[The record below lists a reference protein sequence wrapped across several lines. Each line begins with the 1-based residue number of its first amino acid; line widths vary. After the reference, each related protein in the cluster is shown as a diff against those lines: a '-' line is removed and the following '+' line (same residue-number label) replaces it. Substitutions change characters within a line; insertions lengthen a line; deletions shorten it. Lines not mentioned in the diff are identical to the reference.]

1 MFVKYQMD
9 VYHPLK
15 TLDSILLVEQLQ
27 SAIMS
32 YRGLK
37 RKRLTFITIFTTG
50 KANEINF
57 SPRSKDNFKM
67 RLIADSDS

>member
-1 MFVKYQMD
+1 MD

-15 TLDSILLVEQLQ
+15 TFDSILLVEQLQ

-37 RKRLTFITIFTTG
+37 RKRLTFIIIFTTG
-50 KANEINF
+50 KANQINF

>member
-1 MFVKYQMD
+1 MD

-50 KANEINF
+50 KANKINF

>member
-1 MFVKYQMD
+1 MD

-57 SPRSKDNFKM
+57 SARSKDNFKM

>member
-1 MFVKYQMD
+1 MD

-32 YRGLK
+32 YGGLK

>member
-1 MFVKYQMD
+1 MD

-37 RKRLTFITIFTTG
+37 RNRLTFITIFTTG